1 MEKQGKKKRTKSFKR
16 QLVASILG
24 LIAIPL
30 TAAIVISSVASVRN
44 ALSSQEEIL
53 LERSRI
59 VQEQIEAIIHEN
71 YLVLEGMARNQ
82 TLIDFLQDPEHTDYD
97 GTRAVMM
104 ASNDA
109 FADGNPMHLSI
120 LGGDQL
126 IRTDENE
133 CKNIDSRAYF
143 QKAMQGESNMS
154 EVLVSLATGSLIDVI
169 IAPIRDENGAVIGAV
184 QRDYGLGVLG
194 EFVNEAATG
203 DSRVAIIE
211 SNGKLMAL
219 SGQTVASEEE
229 RTDYSETQ
237 FFQAALQ
244 AGESGG
250 TIVETV
256 NGTRMLFAF
265 RQDPTTGW
273 VVATT
278 ADYNAM
284 MSKALRGSIIIII
297 VSIIMLI
304 FAGAIGFYI
313 ANKFS
318 RPILAVS
325 KVATAAADGDLK
337 EQALDIHSK
346 TEIGA
351 MSRAFSDMTQNFRG
365 VIQKTRDASD
375 HLSTES
381 EDLQKSASQANDA
394 AGHVSR
400 AIDEISKGA
409 MSQASSV
416 QEAAGHADNIG
427 HDIDDIANNSEHLDT
442 SSTEMSKACDAA
454 MKALNELIK
463 QSEEVTNSV
472 AEIGDTIK
480 STNTSSQQISEFTDA
495 IASIAS
501 QTNLLSLNASI
512 EAARAGEA
520 GKGFAVVAQEISKLA
535 AQSSQSAEQIKSI
548 VDLLLSNSESSVKVM
563 DRLNADFAAQ
573 SEMLEATKQDMISL
587 EQNAGNVSESAA
599 QITEKVESLA
609 LAKDGLVSIINDLSA
624 ISEENAASAQETNAS
639 MQELNETF
647 NRINAASEK
656 LQELAGGLSETI
668 SYYSD

>member
-1 MEKQGKKKRTKSFKR
+1 METKAKKQKTKSFKR
-16 QLVASILG
+16 QLVAAILA

-30 TAAIVISSVASVRN
+30 TAAIVISSVASVNN

-82 TLIDFLQDPEHTDYD
+82 TLIDFLEDPEHLEYD
-97 GTRAVMM
+97 ATRAVMM

-120 LGGDQL
+120 VGGDQL

-154 EVLVSLATGSLIDVI
+154 DVLVSLATGSLIDVI
-169 IAPIRDENGAVIGAV
+169 IAPIRNSNGEVIGAV

-194 EFVNEAATG
+194 DFVNEAATDG
-203 DSRVAIIE
+203 SNVAIIE
-211 SNGKLMAL
+211 SNGLLMAL
-219 SGQTVASEEE
+219 SNTTVSSEEE

-237 FFQAALQ
+237 FFQAALR

-250 TIVETV
+250 TIVETI

-265 RQDPTTGW
+265 RQEPTTGW
-273 VVATT
+273 IVATT
-278 ADYNAM
+278 ADYNGM
-284 MSKALRGSIIIII
+284 MRQALRGPIIIII

-304 FAGAIGFYI
+304 GAGIIGLYI

-318 RPILAVS
+318 KPILAVS
-325 KVATAAADGDLK
+325 AVATAAAEGDLK
-337 EQALDIHSK
+337 ERSLDIHSK
-346 TEIGA
+346 TEIGS
-351 MSRAFSDMTQNFRG
+351 MSRAFGEMTENFRG

-375 HLSTES
+375 HLSGES
-381 EDLQKSASQANDA
+381 AGLQENATKATDA

-409 MSQASSV
+409 MSQAASV
-416 QEAAGHADNIG
+416 QEAANHADNIG
-427 HDIDDIANNSEHLDT
+427 NDIDDIASNSGHLDT
-442 SSTEMSKACDAA
+442 SSAEMSKACEAA

-472 AEIGDTIK
+472 SEIGNTIQ

-573 SEMLEATKQDMISL
+573 SEMLEATRQDMISL
-587 EQNAGNVSESAA
+587 EENAGNVAESAA

-609 LAKDGLVSIINDLSA
+609 LAKDGLVGIINDLSA

-647 NRINAASEK
+647 NRISSSSQK

-668 SYYSD
+668 SYYSE